1 MSGGKG
7 RHITVGSLVGG
18 IIALIV
24 GGGLAAATVVG
35 IVSSQTSSGET
46 PIKGTVQSQ
55 VMDYGTNQ

>member
-1 MSGGKG
+1 M
-7 RHITVGSLVGG
+7 GSLAGG

-35 IVSSQTSSGET
+35 IVSSQTASGET